1 MDYWMIAK
9 VGLGALLGLGLSALS
24 YRHSHDDRNV
34 NQHYDTDPVELSAA
48 TLFGTTNDVGVLAR
62 STES

>member
-24 YRHSHDDRNV
+24 NKY
-34 NQHYDTDPVELSAA
+34 
-48 TLFGTTNDVGVLAR
+48 G
-62 STES
+62 ST